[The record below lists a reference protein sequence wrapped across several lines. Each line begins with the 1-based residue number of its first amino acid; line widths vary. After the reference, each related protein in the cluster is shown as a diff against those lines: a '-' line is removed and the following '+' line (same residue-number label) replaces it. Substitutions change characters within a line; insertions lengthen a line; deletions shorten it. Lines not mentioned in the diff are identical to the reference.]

1 MAVVKRRAARPQCP
15 MLILFDIDMTLITT
29 GGAGMKAMQD
39 AGAELFGPTFDA
51 SKVEYA
57 GRLDPLII
65 DDLVRQHAAESRS
78 HASPHAAMRAGY
90 RKHLAARLQTPG
102 VGRALP
108 GVMDLLDE
116 LAGVR
121 TTALGLLTGNFDD
134 TGSMKLRA
142 CGIDPSRFG
151 VAAWG
156 DDSPHTPPDRAHL
169 PPVAVRR
176 LAESTGRRVS
186 AREVVVIGDTPHD
199 ARCALAHGHRC
210 LGVATGM
217 HDEAKLRASGFDH
230 VVRDLS
236 ETHSIMR
243 WLHVR
248 A

>member
-1 MAVVKRRAARPQCP
+1 

-39 AGAELFGPTFDA
+39 AGVELFGPTFDA
-51 SKVEYA
+51 RKVEYA

-65 DDLVRQHAAESRS
+65 DELVRHHGTATDVS
-78 HASPHAAMRAGY
+78 ASPHTAMRSGY
-90 RKHLAARLQTPG
+90 RTHLARRLQAPG
-102 VGRALP
+102 AGRALP
-108 GVMDLLDE
+108 GVMNLLDA

-121 TTALGLLTGNFDD
+121 TTTLGLLTGNFAD
-134 TGSMKLRA
+134 TGTMKLRA
-142 CGIDPSRFG
+142 CGIEPSQFT

-176 LAESTGRRVS
+176 LEESTGRRVS

-217 HDEAKLRASGFDH
+217 HDEDTLRGSGFDH
-230 VVRDLS
+230 VVKDLS
-236 ETHSIMR
+236 DTQAVMQ
-243 WLHVR
+243 WLHKS